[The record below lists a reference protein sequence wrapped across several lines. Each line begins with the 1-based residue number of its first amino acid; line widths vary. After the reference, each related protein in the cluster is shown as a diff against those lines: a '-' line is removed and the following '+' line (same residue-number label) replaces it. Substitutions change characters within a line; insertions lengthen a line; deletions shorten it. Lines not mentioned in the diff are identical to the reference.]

1 MRTSF
6 SKTKI
11 HGFNCQAALD
21 ELLEATR
28 RKEQELLEREAALE
42 ETKLPQRV
50 DSYADFLSLVSF
62 MNDRSYLRGTS

>member
-11 HGFNCQAALD
+11 HAFNCQAALD

-28 RKEQELLEREAALE
+28 RKEAELLEREAALE
-42 ETKLPQRV
+42 ETKPPQQWEGIV
-50 DSYADFLSLVSF
+50 A
-62 MNDRSYLRGTS
+62 

>member
-28 RKEQELLEREAALE
+28 CKEVELLEREAALE
-42 ETKLPQRV
+42 ETKPPQQWEGIV
-50 DSYADFLSLVSF
+50 A
-62 MNDRSYLRGTS
+62 